1 MAAHGNVADQVD
13 GLEHPCERLLL
24 ASLDIDL
31 QQVDLFDAVLR
42 YEMVQ
47 RDARDAMTPREFV
60 RAFLIDHGFKTL
72 RPIGRRCPRLGPE
85 LAVRKPRVTTE

>member
-24 ASLDIDL
+24 ASLDSDL
-31 QQVDLFDAVLR
+31 RRRSVRCLLR

-47 RDARDAMTPREFV
+47 RDAREAMTPREFV
-60 RAFLIDHGFKTL
+60 RAFLIDHGFKL
-72 RPIGRRCPRLGPE
+72 SDRRADDARDWAPSWLYANR
-85 LAVRKPRVTTE
+85 A

>member
-60 RAFLIDHGFKTL
+60 RAFLIDTASKL
-72 RPIGRRCPRLGPE
+72 SDR
-85 LAVRKPRVTTE
+85 